1 MYSLSLDL
9 MVNLLSAAEKEE
21 MKPTSAMALKT
32 GLLLEDG
39 KNQLMGVAYIDHSNL
54 SGHRDLLS

>member
-21 MKPTSAMALKT
+21 MKPTSAMALKM

-39 KNQLMGVAYIDHSNL
+39 KNQFMGWL
-54 SGHRDLLS
+54 T